1 MGFEQIY
8 DEEDSTGERRDV
20 LSGKF
25 DTLGGGDNYSHTDR
39 VHTAPVLTGLV
50 VEKGLLSYLV
60 GSGVATSTFLPARAW
75 GKYGLL

>member
-1 MGFEQIY
+1 MY
-8 DEEDSTGERRDV
+8 DEEDSTGKRRNV

-25 DTLGGGDNYSHTDR
+25 DTLGGRDNYSHTTR
-39 VHTAPVLTGLV
+39 IRTAAILTGLV